1 MMICKIKNFLYKACN
16 DRKLVL
22 TITFLFIVAATVYH
36 YSLRLGFIP
45 NGEDMN
51 YPCSV
56 YRSLKYT
63 GEYHVSNLYSII
75 ALFTVKAYGAT
86 YTSMR
91 VIFTICYLI
100 LLLFMI
106 PLVFKKDDT
115 ERNYLF
121 ILPLFA
127 LFMVFLRPVGG
138 FDSWGQLGGDDLII
152 QWGYDYHYEP
162 RIIAML
168 SLILLQSTIKNQKST
183 WLKFVFAGSILY
195 GLHLK
200 DLTYL
205 VMFVAPLIIVYL
217 LKWMKNE
224 KNSNAL
230 VWLVVVG
237 AGGILLSR
245 ILPGD
250 ILTKLWSKNPT
261 GQYGYIYGGTNWSD
275 ITGFPTRFFQYIR
288 LILQFFNVRLGKIPL
303 ISAYTVVYMVKVGL
317 IVLGYVHIFRIAG
330 TTIIGNREKYGY
342 DEIDGILAWSFI
354 LLTIVYLFTDLGGA
368 TYSIRYMS
376 GLVSSMTLV
385 LCRNIRNLTGIIN
398 CDRIRKIKN
407 KKVAFA
413 IFISII
419 CICYAEKTWTYTATD
434 SYVQDFEGAIGYIK
448 SNGGGYG
455 IGRLWVGGRI
465 MAMTGGEIEFYRS
478 PGDVKAWHGTDAKAT
493 YMITDFV
500 GETSRED
507 WLVFDN
513 CRDYEKLCEKYTKPS
528 SVIEYEHF
536 SLLVWDDG
544 ISTVQTGQ

>member
-1 MMICKIKNFLYKACN
+1 MDNSIKNLCKKVCG
-16 DRKLVL
+16 DRKVVMA
-22 TITFLFIVAATVYH
+22 ITFLFIVVATVYH

-45 NGEDMN
+45 NGEDLN

-56 YRSLKYT
+56 YKSLKYT
-63 GEYHVSNLYSII
+63 EEYYVRDLFGII
-75 ALFTVKAYGAT
+75 ALFAVKAYGVT
-86 YTSMR
+86 YTSVR
-91 VIFTICYLI
+91 LTFTICYLI
-100 LLLFMI
+100 LLMLMF
-106 PLVFKKDDT
+106 PLVFNKDDT
-115 ERNYLF
+115 EKNYFF

-162 RIIAML
+162 RIVAML
-168 SLILLQSTIKNQKST
+168 SVLLLQFVIKNRNST
-183 WLKFVFAGSILY
+183 VLKVVFAGSIIY

-205 VMFVAPLIIVYL
+205 VMFVAPFIIVYSF
-217 LKWMKNE
+217 KWMKNE
-224 KNSNAL
+224 KNGNAL
-230 VWLVVVG
+230 VWIAVVAAG
-237 AGGILLSR
+237 AFLLSR

-250 ILTKLWSKNPT
+250 ILTKLWSKDST

-275 ITGFPTRFFQYIR
+275 ITGFSTRFFQYIR

-303 ISAYTVVYMVKVGL
+303 ISAYTVVYMVKMGL

-330 TTIIGNREKYGY
+330 TTITGNREKYGY

-398 CDRIRKIKN
+398 CERIRKIKN

-413 IFISII
+413 VFISII

-434 SYVQDFEGAIGYIK
+434 SYVQDFEGAIEYIK

-455 IGRLWVGGRI
+455 IGRVWAGGRI

-478 PGDVKAWHGTDAKAT
+478 PEDVQAWLGKDAKAT
-493 YMITDFV
+493 YAIADFV
-500 GETSRED
+500 GKTSRED

-513 CRDYEKLCEKYTKPS
+513 CRDYEKLCEKYSEPS
-528 SVIEYEHF
+528 NVIEYEHF

-544 ISTVQTGQ
+544 ISVCE